1 MQSLFPR
8 RQSPVAVVTVDATP
22 SKEMARKRLQLV
34 LVQDRIG
41 LSQELLE
48 SLKNDLLDTISRYL
62 VIERNAVDMEVSR
75 TGDSVTLVSN
85 IRVNDVRKTPTASH

>member
-8 RQSPVAVVTVDATP
+8 RRTSVSVVTVDATP
-22 SKEMARKRLQLV
+22 SKETARKRLQLV